1 MCTDMWYINLRNVKY
16 FHYRK
21 FSLSVA
27 SSATDLIFVILIL
40 LLGFRIIDSYHI
52 YLFIDRIVLL

>member
-1 MCTDMWYINLRNVKY
+1 MWYINLHNVKY

-21 FSLSVA
+21 FSLSVT
-27 SSATDLIFVILIL
+27 SSATDLIFVVLIL